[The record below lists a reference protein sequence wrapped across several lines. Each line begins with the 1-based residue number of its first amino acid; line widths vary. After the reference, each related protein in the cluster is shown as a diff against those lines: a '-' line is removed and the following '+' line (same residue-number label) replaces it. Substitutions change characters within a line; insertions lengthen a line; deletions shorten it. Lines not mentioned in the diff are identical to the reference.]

1 MHKETTMKTCSLVI
15 GSVLAALAM
24 PAGAQTPASDDE
36 AWQQHWQKMQEY
48 RQAWQSAKTPQE
60 RQKLREEHWQSMQS
74 GMGGMA
80 GCPMGA
86 PGGGMGKQGGKP
98 MQGAMGGG
106 MMGAPSKEMLDMRI
120 QHMEQMLEQMRSHR
134 QMLDKQ

>member
-1 MHKETTMKTCSLVI
+1 MKTCSLVI

-80 GCPMGA
+80 GCPMGG

-98 MQGAMGGG
+98 MQGAMGGAD
-106 MMGAPSKEMLDMRI
+106 MMGAPSREMLDMRI